1 MPKNTSL
8 NVIVDST
15 LKEQAEDVLSS
26 LGLPMSGAI
35 TLFLKQIV
43 SRKGL
48 PFGVAAYV
56 ERPLSLDELTGEQ
69 FYEEVKKGY
78 DDCVDGRTAPAK
90 EVFKRIETDLGL

>member
-8 NVIVDST
+8 NVMVDSA
-15 LKEQAEDVLSS
+15 LKEQAEDVLSP

-48 PFGVAAYV
+48 PFDVATHV
-56 ERPLSLDELTGEQ
+56 ERPLSLDELTAEQ
-69 FYEEVKKGY
+69 LYEEVKKGY
-78 DDCVDGRTAPAK
+78 DDCVAGRTAPVQEA
-90 EVFKRIETDLGL
+90 FKRIDAGWGL